1 MIKLL
6 KYNYHIMMHYLLTY
20 YEQSWGKM
28 FPKEIRGLED
38 PESFK
43 KDNDE
48 KSEKKHTA
56 LTTRFLKALTDPYY
70 FSDKEQTDFLSFIS
84 Y

>member
-1 MIKLL
+1 
-6 KYNYHIMMHYLLTY
+6 MMHYLLTY
-20 YEQSWGKM
+20 YEQNWEKM

-43 KDNDE
+43 KENKTDPD
-48 KSEKKHTA
+48 KKHTA
-56 LTTRFLKALTDPYY
+56 LTTHFLKALTDPYY
-70 FSDKEQTDFLSFIS
+70 FNDKDQTDFLSFIA